1 MTTTAEWREGPGS
14 KMARPARSIV
24 RKAACGLGRAS
35 LAGVLALGGCVQ
47 APLVDLPN
55 LAKDTRPVLTAE
67 QQTAAAKE
75 LAAKKDAEHAA
86 AVKKIE
92 TK

>member
-1 MTTTAEWREGPGS
+1 MRTTTGLCGRPGN
-14 KMARPARSIV
+14 KRVRVAGLVI
-24 RKAACGLGRAS
+24 RKAYAGVAFAS
-35 LAGVLALGGCVQ
+35 LTCAVALGGCVQ
-47 APLVDLPN
+47 APNVVLPN

>member
-1 MTTTAEWREGPGS
+1 M
-14 KMARPARSIV
+14 
-24 RKAACGLGRAS
+24 
-35 LAGVLALGGCVQ
+35 Q
-47 APLVDLPN
+47 APNVVLPN